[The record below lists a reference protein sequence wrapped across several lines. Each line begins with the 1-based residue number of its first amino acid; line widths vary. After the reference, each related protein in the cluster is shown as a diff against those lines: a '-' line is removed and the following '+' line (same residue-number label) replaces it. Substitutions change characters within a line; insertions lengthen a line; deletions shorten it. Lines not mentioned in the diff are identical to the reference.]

1 MMAEKEGGDA
11 HARAADQLLLFTE
24 RGFGKR
30 VPYTDYEPQARGGKG
45 VKTFYYQKSGSNGT
59 RIAGVALITAP
70 GQTVVIHQ
78 KTSQPTQLSADE
90 VILQSK
96 QDRGMPYVMAL
107 MDDTV
112 TGVSLA

>member
-1 MMAEKEGGDA
+1 M
-11 HARAADQLLLFTE
+11 
-24 RGFGKR
+24 
-30 VPYTDYEPQARGGKG
+30 
-45 VKTFYYQKSGSNGT
+45 
-59 RIAGVALITAP
+59 ALITAP

-96 QDRGMPYVMAL
+96 QERGMHYVMAL
-107 MDDTV
+107 KDATL

>member
-1 MMAEKEGGDA
+1 MA
-11 HARAADQLLLFTE
+11 LVTE
-24 RGFGKR
+24 
-30 VPYTDYEPQARGGKG
+30 
-45 VKTFYYQKSGSNGT
+45 
-59 RIAGVALITAP
+59 AG
-70 GQTVVIHQ
+70 QNVVIHQ

-90 VILQSK
+90 IILQSK

>member
-1 MMAEKEGGDA
+1 M
-11 HARAADQLLLFTE
+11 F
-24 RGFGKR
+24 
-30 VPYTDYEPQARGGKG
+30 KG
-45 VKTFYYQKSGSNGT
+45 VFRNKEIANYLKPGKHVHLVGIGGVSMRPLGLVLKGMGMEVTGSDMSGSNGT
-59 RIAGVALITAP
+59 RIAGVALVTEA
-70 GQTVVIHQ
+70 GQNVVIHQ